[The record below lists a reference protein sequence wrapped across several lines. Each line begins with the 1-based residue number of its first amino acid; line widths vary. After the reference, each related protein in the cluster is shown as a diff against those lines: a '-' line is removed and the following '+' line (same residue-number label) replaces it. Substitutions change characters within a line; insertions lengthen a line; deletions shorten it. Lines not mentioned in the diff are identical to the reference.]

1 VTTLL
6 YYATKWAALIG
17 VVCVGLLGLTA
28 VAAAGL
34 LPDDLWGALAIGYLS
49 YAVFSGAATM
59 ALLGYHLLTD
69 PDPLV

>member
-1 VTTLL
+1 MTTLL